1 MPGASFESFEINS
14 DTGEVVTTTMLDR
27 EVQEVFTLRGKGF
40 LDYASKN
47 KKIKNQFSGEMLH
60 FGGVFLNK
68 ILFSQCYLISLA

>member
-27 EVQEVFTLRGKGF
+27 EIQEVFTIRGKGF
-40 LDYASKN
+40 LDHASK
-47 KKIKNQFSGEMLH
+47 KTGSVVKCDMLH